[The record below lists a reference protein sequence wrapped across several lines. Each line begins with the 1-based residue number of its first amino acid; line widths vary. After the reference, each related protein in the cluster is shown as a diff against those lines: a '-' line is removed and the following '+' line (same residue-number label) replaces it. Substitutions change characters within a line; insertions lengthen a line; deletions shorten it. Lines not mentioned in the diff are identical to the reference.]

1 MGTSEESMHPKIP
14 AERTGVWGNLS
25 IGFYPVLF
33 AGFHGDIN
41 KSTFL
46 GCTFTSSFIPQ
57 LQQRPFAK
65 AESGK
70 IGIRVGLWSTVN
82 VGSCRTVH
90 HCE

>member
-1 MGTSEESMHPKIP
+1 MGTSEVSVHPRIP
-14 AERTGVWGNLS
+14 AQGTGVWGNLS

-33 AGFHGDIN
+33 EGFHGSIN

-46 GCTFTSSFIPQ
+46 GCTFTSSLIPQ

-70 IGIRVGLWSTVN
+70 IGIRSGTLEYCE
-82 VGSCRTVH
+82 CRLM
-90 HCE
+90 